1 MPYNIYDLGDSI
13 RVSATFTDADT
24 QDAVDPDV
32 VNLSIRTPDG
42 TLTTYTYGVGGNVV
56 KADVGQYYSIVDV
69 NQSGSWF
76 YRWWSTGFGQAAK
89 EKAEAPHDRPAAK
102 VDQPGADDRPQVL
115 LRAVDRDQHLQLQQ
129 VVRRDPRRRAQRQ
142 HALRNPFG

>member
-24 QDAVDPDV
+24 LDAVDPDV

-89 EKAEAPHDRPAAK
+89 EKRKPHTTA
-102 VDQPGADDRPQVL
+102 L
-115 LRAVDRDQHLQLQQ
+115 LRKSTSPAPTTDPKCCCGPWIAINICNFNKWSDEIHDAVLNGNTH
-129 VVRRDPRRRAQRQ
+129 
-142 HALRNPFG
+142 